1 MNNKDYIENLLARM
15 TQAKVEAGKEPVILY
30 NELYPEVDEDLR
42 MCLNLLYQEGKVKP
56 LGETVNGVKRLE
68 YLLTNNNN

>member
-15 TQAKVEAGKEPVILY
+15 NQAKIEAGKEPVILY
-30 NELYPEVDEDLR
+30 SELYSEVNEDLR

-56 LGETVNGVKRLE
+56 LGETVNGVKRLK
-68 YLLTNNNN
+68 YLLINNNN

>member
-1 MNNKDYIENLLARM
+1 MNNKDYIDNLLARL
-15 TQAKVEAGKEPVILY
+15 TQAKIEAGKEPVILY
-30 NELYPEVDEDLR
+30 SELYDEVNEDLR

-68 YLLTNNNN
+68 YLLTKQ

>member
-1 MNNKDYIENLLARM
+1 MNNKDYIENLLARL
-15 TQAKVEAGKEPVILY
+15 TQAKIEAGKEPVILY
-30 NELYPEVDEDLR
+30 SELYDEVNEDLR

-68 YLLTNNNN
+68 YLLIQ